1 MATTWILAA
10 DRAQARLY
18 RLHGRGKP
26 LSLIEQ
32 FEHPEGRAHEGDLVT
47 DSGAAVMQSGGL
59 IAAVG
64 AIAVSVAV
72 TIIVMQSGG
81 QGQRRDTE
89 PEVSATEHEAQV
101 FAGQLAQRLSRGRV
115 ERAFESLVLIAP
127 PAFLGVLRK
136 ALDRD
141 TRRCVKHEIDKNL
154 LQYSDQ
160 KLGQVISQT
169 LYI

>member
-47 DSGAAVMQSGGL
+47 DSGAA
-59 IAAVG
+59 
-64 AIAVSVAV
+64 
-72 TIIVMQSGG
+72 VMQSGG

>member
-47 DSGAAVMQSGGL
+47 DSGAAVMQSGG
-59 IAAVG
+59 
-64 AIAVSVAV
+64 
-72 TIIVMQSGG
+72 

-89 PEVSATEHEAQV
+89 PEVSATEHE
-101 FAGQLAQRLSRGRV
+101 
-115 ERAFESLVLIAP
+115 
-127 PAFLGVLRK
+127 
-136 ALDRD
+136 D
-141 TRRCVKHEIDKNL
+141 
-154 LQYSDQ
+154 
-160 KLGQVISQT
+160 ISV
-169 LYI
+169 